1 MNLLQHVRI
10 GKKLALGFGILLV
23 ALVGMGA
30 LGLYGLDKLTGDMDF
45 IITNRIPDL
54 HALGDLNYL
63 RMKVRTEVY
72 EAVSAEKQA
81 DQEDTLRALLEGR
94 PALWEQMD
102 RAWRVLQTTVRMSD
116 RGREL
121 VNVLKTQYPAW
132 RTQHAELEQA
142 MRRILEAPNRTERR
156 RLYQDYQLRVQRLVP
171 LSEAMGKTLDDLSQ
185 NNRRNTEKLIRT
197 DQDRA
202 KTVRH
207 TTLFAL
213 LGAVLVAFLVGLA
226 ITRSISGPLGMG
238 VELLK
243 RLDQGDLTGEV
254 PEAMTTRRD
263 EIGDLARAL
272 KGLIANLQTQ
282 IEAISGAAS
291 ALGSS
296 SAQVSATVAE
306 VTAAAEETAASVAE
320 SSTTMEEVRATAENT
335 SRKAREVAE
344 TSQKGLESVQTGHK
358 ATEAM
363 VEGMQRIHERM
374 GFIAETIVRLS
385 EQNQEI
391 GEITQSVEDLAEQ
404 SNLLAVNAAVEAAKA
419 GEQGRGFA
427 VVAQEIKNLAE
438 QSKQAAKEVQR
449 ILQDI
454 QKATSAA
461 VMATEQGSKAVEQ
474 GIQNAGPVKDSI
486 LTMSRKLTDT
496 AQLAAQIAAANR
508 DLFVGVDQVTQAMG
522 SIREAGSQNVA
533 GMKDLEDTVRHL
545 RDLGQG
551 LLDLMKRYRA

>member
-30 LGLYGLDKLTGDMDF
+30 LGLYGLDKLSGDMDF

-72 EAVSAEKQA
+72 EAGTSEKQA
-81 DQEDTLRALLEGR
+81 DQETVFRTLLEDR
-94 PALWEQMD
+94 PALWGEMD
-102 RAWRVLQTTVRMSD
+102 RAWQVLLSTVRMND
-116 RGREL
+116 RGRGL
-121 VNVLKTQYPAW
+121 VATLKTQYPAW
-132 RTQHAELEQA
+132 RAQHAELEQA

-171 LSEAMGKTLDDLSQ
+171 LSDAMGKTLDDLSQ
-185 NNRRNTEKLIRT
+185 NNRRNTEKLIRR

-226 ITRSISGPLGMG
+226 ITRSISGPLGMV

-522 SIREAGSQNVA
+522 NIREAGSQNVA

>member
-54 HALGDLNYL
+54 HALGDLDYL

-72 EAVSAEKQA
+72 EAGTSEKQA
-81 DQEDTLRALLEGR
+81 DQETVFRTLLEDR
-94 PALWEQMD
+94 PALWGEMD
-102 RAWRVLQTTVRMSD
+102 RAWQVLLSTVRMND
-116 RGREL
+116 RGRGL
-121 VNVLKTQYPAW
+121 VATLKTQYPAW
-132 RTQHAELEQA
+132 RAQHAELEQA

-171 LSEAMGKTLDDLSQ
+171 LSDAMGKTLDDLSQ
-185 NNRRNTEKLIRT
+185 NNRRNTEKLIRR

-226 ITRSISGPLGMG
+226 ITRSISGPLGMV

-306 VTAAAEETAASVAE
+306 VTAAAEETAAAVAE
-320 SSTTMEEVRATAENT
+320 SSTTMEEVRTTAEST
-335 SRKAREVAE
+335 SQKARDVAE
-344 TSQKGLESVQTGHK
+344 SSQKGLESVQTGRK

-391 GEITQSVEDLAEQ
+391 GEITETVEDLAEQ

-419 GEQGRGFA
+419 GDQGRGFA

-438 QSKQAAKEVQR
+438 QSKQAARQVQR
-449 ILQDI
+449 ILQDV

-461 VMATEQGSKAVEQ
+461 VMATEQGTKAVEQ
-474 GIQNAGPVKDSI
+474 GIQNAAPVKDSFVA
-486 LTMSRKLTDT
+486 MSRKLGET

-522 SIREAGSQNVA
+522 NIREAGSQNVT
-533 GMKDLEDTVRHL
+533 GMRDLEETVSHL

-551 LLDLMKRYRA
+551 LLALLGRYKA

>member
-171 LSEAMGKTLDDLSQ
+171 LSDAMGKTLDNLSQ
-185 NNRRNTEKLIRT
+185 NNRTNTEKLIRN
-197 DQDRA
+197 DQEHA

-419 GEQGRGFA
+419 GELGRGFA

-522 SIREAGSQNVA
+522 NIREAGSQNVA